1 MGDRG
6 RAGASAFSLRDV
18 VRGGPGVFTDTTED
32 LGAGVTITMD
42 PGWILGQM
50 KRGGRDT
57 EPHGPKQET
66 ERPTEAALGQVQPV
80 HYNSFSSLF
89 FLGLCLS
96 LSTGTSQQH
105 PFCLVRQVSPEN
117 LPLPR
122 HPDVSK
128 ATMNTRACFLSGPV
142 RACLLFKCEPTLYRV
157 GSIL

>member
-1 MGDRG
+1 MG
-6 RAGASAFSLRDV
+6 RAKGRPGGV
-18 VRGGPGVFTDTTED
+18 HRHNRGSGGLHHNYDGPW
-32 LGAGVTITMD
+32 LD
-42 PGWILGQM
+42 PLVGQTR
-50 KRGGRDT
+50 RGGRDT
-57 EPHGPKQET
+57 EPRGQKQET
-66 ERPTEAALGQVQPV
+66 ERPTEAALGQVRSVPC
-80 HYNSFSSLF
+80 NSFSSLF
-89 FLGLCLS
+89 LLGLCLS

-142 RACLLFKCEPTLYRV
+142 RACLRFQCEPTLYRV